1 VKLITAII
9 KPMQL
14 HAVYEALEGIGI
26 TGLTSAEVQRIMPHG
41 EHSDSHN
48 CADEAMFVRTKLRIE
63 VAVSDDQLGAAVAV
77 ITEAAHTGST
87 GDGSLF
93 VTPLDQ
99 AVSLH
104 TRRSYTEAPGAHRV
118 EVTTLVVPAP
128 PHKHSAAGH

>member
-1 VKLITAII
+1 VKLITAVI

-14 HAVYEALEGIGI
+14 HAVYSALEGLGI

-41 EHSDSHN
+41 EHGDSHN
-48 CADEAMFVRTKLRIE
+48 CADDALFVRTKVRIE
-63 VAVSDDQLGAAVAV
+63 VIVTDDQLGPAIAAV
-77 ITEAAHTGST
+77 TDAAHTGST

-104 TRRSYTEAPGAHRV
+104 TRKSYTESPGAHRV
-118 EVTTLVVPAP
+118 DVRVL
-128 PHKHSAAGH
+128 AAGVQQSTLEH